1 MTVQPALPASGP
13 ETVPLSLEGV
23 ELELAISLQ
32 NLTEHGFDGAL
43 SRALEPLGGAILF
56 QFPAGE
62 DLQFQ
67 RVAAVA
73 IRDGGEARVL
83 IVTLSRDGEAIKVGD
98 SDGGLAPFAGL
109 AASFTGVMAKL
120 EKLNS

>member
-1 MTVQPALPASGP
+1 MTVQSVSPAAGP
-13 ETVPLSLEGV
+13 DLVPLSLEGV

-32 NLTEHGFDGAL
+32 NLAEHGFDGAL
-43 SRALEPLGGAILF
+43 TRALAPLGGTILF

-73 IRDGGEARVL
+73 IKDGAECRVL
-83 IVTLSRDGEAIKVGD
+83 LVTLSRDGDTIKVGD

-109 AASFTGVMAKL
+109 AASFTGVMERL
-120 EKLNS
+120 PLPPG